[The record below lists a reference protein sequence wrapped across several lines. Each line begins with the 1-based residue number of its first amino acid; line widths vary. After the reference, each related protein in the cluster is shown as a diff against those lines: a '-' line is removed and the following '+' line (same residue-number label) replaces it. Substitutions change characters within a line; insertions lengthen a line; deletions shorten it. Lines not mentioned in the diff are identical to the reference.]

1 MSFKSCMFS
10 NTISKMEKFKIFAM
24 SAVVMLAAAACSSG
38 GKKIPGRGM
47 SGEKAPVTV
56 KVMEVSETAAA
67 GVNGYVG
74 TAKAAKSAFIGCPFP
89 GKLVSLNVSEGEKIE
104 SGQVLAVIESQS
116 VKSSYDMALA
126 TLKQAE
132 DGYERV
138 MKVHSSGSV
147 PDVKMVEARTQ
158 LAKAR
163 SAAEAAEKA
172 MEDCRIKAPYDA
184 VVSDIYVDPGMELG
198 LMDKIARVVDVSTVE
213 IHFPVPE
220 NEIGGIAAGMTVRV
234 EIPAIDAGVMSGKIV
249 SKGVEAS
256 PLSHTYEC
264 IMVLDR
270 HCPALKPGMVC
281 KVFMDTD
288 AAEGFVIPASV
299 VRTDV
304 SGRYVWTVS
313 DAGIVCKTHVSVSG
327 FSGEGVVVG
336 SGLSQGDRIIS
347 EGMQK
352 VCTGMKVKTTE

>member
-1 MSFKSCMFS
+1 
-10 NTISKMEKFKIFAM
+10 
-24 SAVVMLAAAACSSG
+24 MLAAAACSSG

-47 SGEKAPVTV
+47 SVEKAPLTV

-74 TAKAAKSAFIGCPFP
+74 TAKAAKSAFVGCPFP
-89 GKLVSLNVSEGEKIE
+89 GKLVGLNVSEGEKVE
-104 SGQVLAVIESQS
+104 AGQVLAVIESQS

-147 PDVKMVEARTQ
+147 PDVKMVEVYTQ

-198 LMDKIARVVDVSTVE
+198 VMDKIARVVDISTVE

-234 EIPAIDAGVMSGKIV
+234 EIPAIDAEVMSGKIV

-270 HCPALKPGMVC
+270 HCPALKPGM
-281 KVFMDTD
+281 
-288 AAEGFVIPASV
+288 EGFVIPASV
-299 VRTDV
+299 VRTDG

>member
-10 NTISKMEKFKIFAM
+10 NTISIMGKFKIFAVA
-24 SAVVMLAAAACSSG
+24 AVVMLAAAACSSG

-74 TAKAAKSAFIGCPFP
+74 TAKAAKSAFVGCPFP
-89 GKLVSLNVSEGEKIE
+89 GKLVGLNVSEGEKVE
-104 SGQVLAVIESQS
+104 AGQVLAVIESQS

-147 PDVKMVEARTQ
+147 PDVKMVEVQTQ

-198 LMDKIARVVDVSTVE
+198 VMDKIARVVDISTVE

-234 EIPAIDAGVMSGKIV
+234 EIPAIDAGVMSGKVV

-264 IMVLDR
+264 TASLLSPLEGLM
-270 HCPALKPGMVC
+270 PGMVV
-281 KVFMDTD
+281 KVYVDGSSG
-288 AAEGFVIPASV
+288 EGITVPASV
-299 VRTDV
+299 IRTDI

-313 DAGIVCKTHVSVSG
+313 ENGIVDKKYVVTEG
-327 FSGEGVVVG
+327 FSGQGVMISDGLSIGDKVIVEGV
-336 SGLSQGDRIIS
+336 
-347 EGMQK
+347 QK
-352 VCTGMKVKTTE
+352 VCTGLKVRIVE